1 MARKLIMEDPR
12 FGGRGRPAI
21 LVTTELFSRRFGL
34 TSLSD
39 LPPRQR
45 GPTKEFAASSSPFPS
60 ELTNGD
66 NQRTEWTV
74 SMAIRDLELES
85 RPPLTVEEFDA
96 LAKTEGW
103 DEDIRVELL
112 DGEIVW
118 MSPIN
123 DPHAA
128 SVNRL
133 NQLFSRRYAG
143 DVALV
148 AVQNPIRIEHYDEPQ
163 PDVALLKPR
172 LDFYATATP
181 TPADILLL
189 VEVAD
194 TTLRT
199 DLGRKARIYASGGVT
214 EYWVVDLNNRVLYVH
229 RSPARGTYAERQV
242 LASGERVAAGFAPHI
257 ELGVEEVTG

>member
-1 MARKLIMEDPR
+1 
-12 FGGRGRPAI
+12 
-21 LVTTELFSRRFGL
+21 
-34 TSLSD
+34 
-39 LPPRQR
+39 
-45 GPTKEFAASSSPFPS
+45 
-60 ELTNGD
+60 
-66 NQRTEWTV
+66 
-74 SMAIRDLELES
+74 
-85 RPPLTVEEFDA
+85 VEEFEA
-96 LAKTEGW
+96 LAQTEGW
-103 DEDIRVELL
+103 DEDTRVELL
-112 DGEIVW
+112 DGELVW

-128 SVNRL
+128 CVRRL
-133 NQLFSRRYAG
+133 THLFSQQYAA
-143 DVALV
+143 DLAQVS
-148 AVQNPIRIEHYDEPQ
+148 VQNPIRIEHYDEPQ

-199 DLGRKARIYASGGVT
+199 DLGRKARIYASGGVS

-242 LASGERVAAGFAPHI
+242 LASGERVAAEFALQI
-257 ELGVEEVTG
+257 EHGVEDVTG